1 MDLFDHGILFFIF
14 LIMNV
19 LDWLSGWLK
28 ARILKQENSSAGF
41 IGAVK
46 KLANWF
52 VVFCSFLLSYAFL
65 ELGMILHVDT
75 EIASGLG
82 WLVLISLIINEVR
95 SVLEN
100 LIQCKIKVPNIFI
113 KGLNIADENIDDY
126 HFKD

>member
-1 MDLFDHGILFFIF
+1 MDNIFNHGILFLIF
-14 LIMNV
+14 LIMNI

-41 IGAVK
+41 MGVIK

-52 VVFCSFLLSYAFL
+52 VVFCAFLLSYAFL
-65 ELGMILHVDT
+65 ELGLILNVNT

-100 LIQCKIKVPNIFI
+100 LVQSNIKIPNIFI
-113 KGLNIADENIDDY
+113 KGLKIVNKNIDDY
-126 HFKD
+126 PL

>member
-1 MDLFDHGILFFIF
+1 MDLFDHEILFFIF
-14 LIMNV
+14 LIMNI

-41 IGAVK
+41 IGVVK

-52 VVFCSFLLSYAFL
+52 VVFCAFLLSYAFI
-65 ELGMILHVDT
+65 ELGIILHVDT

-100 LIQCKIKVPNIFI
+100 LVQCRIKVPNIFI

-126 HFKD
+126 HL

>member
-1 MDLFDHGILFFIF
+1 
-14 LIMNV
+14 MNV

-46 KLANWF
+46 KSANWF